1 MKQDLATTR
10 ILNEGIG
17 AVFVHNAAVLAD
29 LFTSAPAG
37 SLQLI
42 DTNL

>member
-1 MKQDLATTR
+1 MKQATTR

-29 LFTSAPAG
+29 LFTSASSAG